1 MRLACAGSEMGE
13 AIFTAKEINRLTG
26 GIGMLEAQENFR
38 NRERRARSFGEI
50 AVLFRTHQEARLLET
65 CLKKEGIPYVVA
77 GREAFLKEDPVRGT
91 IAFFRSLT
99 NLEDPGERALSL
111 KLLWNLPED
120 PMSLEIYEARPGGIC
135 PFFRKKLRKRF
146 WKRGIGVELDE
157 TERDGEAKRNFP
169 VLFYY
174 GRIFKR
180 PASWRESDLKRC
192 GEKQYNGDAVTL
204 TTLHG
209 SKGLEFPAVILYGV
223 RKGQIP
229 FESKKHKTDL
239 QEERRL
245 FYVGL
250 TRAKEELILTTSQEP
265 SSFLENL
272 PEGLLEREKTG
283 PADRKP
289 GGHQMSLFELEGF
302 EQD

>member
-1 MRLACAGSEMGE
+1 MES
-13 AIFTAKEINRLTG
+13 
-26 GIGMLEAQENFR
+26 
-38 NRERRARSFGEI
+38 
-50 AVLFRTHQEARLLET
+50 
-65 CLKKEGIPYVVA
+65 
-77 GREAFLKEDPVRGT
+77 
-91 IAFFRSLT
+91 
-99 NLEDPGERALSL
+99 
-111 KLLWNLPED
+111 
-120 PMSLEIYEARPGGIC
+120 
-135 PFFRKKLRKRF
+135 
-146 WKRGIGVELDE
+146 GVELDE
-157 TERDGEAKRNFP
+157 TEWDGEAKRNFP
-169 VLFYY
+169 VLFYH
-174 GRIFKR
+174 GRIFST
-180 PASWRESDLKRC
+180 PLNALLLGVESDLKRC